1 MKAIPFLLVL
11 ATAAPLCAQDFVAPQ
26 PKHREI
32 VTPSEEV
39 EVVQPKPTIDGLVKD
54 IFVTKKPWQLVNPAA
69 PASYGTG
76 QKFVSRDTG
85 PGTPFHSTGLVVAG
99 VEW

>member
-1 MKAIPFLLVL
+1 MKTKLFLLAL
-11 ATAAPLCAQDFVAPQ
+11 AATVPLYAQDFVAPTQ
-26 PKHREI
+26 KPHEI
-32 VTPSEEV
+32 SPV
-39 EVVQPKPTIDGLVKD
+39 EVVQPKPTIDGIVKE

-76 QKFVSRDTG
+76 EKLVSRDTG
-85 PGTPFHSTGLVVAG
+85 PGTPFHSTGLVVVG